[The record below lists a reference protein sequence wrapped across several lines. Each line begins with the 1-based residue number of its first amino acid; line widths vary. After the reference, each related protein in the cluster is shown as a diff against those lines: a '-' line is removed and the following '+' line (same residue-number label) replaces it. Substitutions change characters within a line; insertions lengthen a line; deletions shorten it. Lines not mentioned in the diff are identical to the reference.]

1 VLPRGSVRARTLPR
15 YAWRDVKNES
25 IPDDAP
31 VAGSGAPAPEP
42 VTALVLAGGD
52 ASDALA
58 AAVGAP
64 AKALVPLKGRPL
76 GAYVLD
82 ALHEAVSV
90 RRIVWVGAA
99 DAEMR
104 ARVDLV
110 VPGGPRLAD
119 SLAIGLGAV
128 AADGTGGERLLLVSA
143 DIPWLGPDN
152 VDRFV
157 AEAGT
162 QHDLVYPVVSR
173 GACEAA
179 FPSLSRTWVRL
190 AGGEVTGGN
199 VLLARPETLRALL
212 PWVDLATRDRK
223 APVRL
228 AWRLGPGVLISL
240 LTGRATLPMLE
251 ARVGR
256 LLGAEVRAIASDDAT
271 LGSDIDRI
279 EQLPATLRLSEGSD
293 PVRRDE
299 SRPA

>member
-1 VLPRGSVRARTLPR
+1 MNDAT
-15 YAWRDVKNES
+15 
-25 IPDDAP
+25 PDDAL
-31 VAGSGAPAPEP
+31 ASDSGAPDAGP

-82 ALHEAVSV
+82 ALRDAASV

-128 AADGTGGERLLLVSA
+128 AVEAPEDERLLLVSA
-143 DIPWLGPDN
+143 DIPWLGADN

-162 QHDLVYPVVSR
+162 EHDLVYPVVAR
-173 GACEAA
+173 EACEAA
-179 FPSLSRTWVRL
+179 FPALSRTWIRL
-190 AGGEVTGGN
+190 AAGEVTGGN
-199 VLLARPETLRALL
+199 VLVARPETLRALL
-212 PWVDLATRDRK
+212 PWVDLATRERK
-223 APVRL
+223 APLRL
-228 AWRLGPGVLISL
+228 AWRLGPGVLLAL
-240 LTGRATLPMLE
+240 LMGRATLPMLE
-251 ARVGR
+251 RRVGR
-256 LLGAEVRAIASDDAT
+256 LIGADVRAIASDDAT

-279 EQLPATLRLSEGSD
+279 EQLPATLRLSEGRR
-293 PVRRDE
+293 PVHRED
-299 SRPA
+299 SRSA

>member
-1 VLPRGSVRARTLPR
+1 MKEA
-15 YAWRDVKNES
+15 A
-25 IPDDAP
+25 PDDTT
-31 VAGSGAPAPEP
+31 APAPAP

-82 ALHEAVSV
+82 ALLGAALV

-104 ARVDLV
+104 SRVDLV

-128 AADGTGGERLLLVSA
+128 AAEVQGGERLLLVSA
-143 DIPWLGPDN
+143 DIPWLGADN

-157 AEAGT
+157 TEAGT
-162 QHDLVYPVVSR
+162 EHDLVYPVVSR
-173 GACEAA
+173 EACEAE
-179 FPSLSRTWVRL
+179 FPSLARTWVRL
-190 AGGEVTGGN
+190 AGGDVTGGN
-199 VLLARPETLRALL
+199 VMLARPETLRALL

-228 AWRLGPGVLISL
+228 AWRLGPGMLIAL
-240 LTGRATLPMLE
+240 LAGRATLPMLE

-256 LLGAEVRAIASDDAT
+256 LLGADVRAIASDDAT

-279 EQLPATLRLSEGSD
+279 EQLPATLRLSDGRAA
-293 PVRRDE
+293 VQRDE
-299 SRPA
+299 PRSA

>member
-1 VLPRGSVRARTLPR
+1 MIEAAP
-15 YAWRDVKNES
+15 NETT
-25 IPDDAP
+25 A
-31 VAGSGAPAPEP
+31 AGPGP

-82 ALHEAVSV
+82 ALHGAASV

-99 DAEMR
+99 DADMR
-104 ARVDLV
+104 SRVDLV

-119 SLAIGLGAV
+119 SLAIGLGAA
-128 AADGTGGERLLLVSA
+128 AADARDGERLLLVSA
-143 DIPWLGPDN
+143 DIPWLEADN

-162 QHDLVYPVVSR
+162 DHDLVYPVVSR
-173 GACEAA
+173 EACESA
-179 FPSLSRTWVRL
+179 FPALARTWVRL
-190 AGGEVTGGN
+190 ASGEVTGGN
-199 VLLARPETLRALL
+199 VMLARPETLRALL

-228 AWRLGPGVLISL
+228 AWRLGPGMLIAL
-240 LTGRATLPMLE
+240 LAGRATLPMLE

-256 LLGAEVRAIASDDAT
+256 LLGADVRAIASDDAT

-279 EQLPATLRLSEGSD
+279 EQLPATLRLSEGRG
-293 PVRRDE
+293 VVQRDGTR
-299 SRPA
+299 SA

>member
-1 VLPRGSVRARTLPR
+1 MTEA
-15 YAWRDVKNES
+15 A
-25 IPDDAP
+25 PDDAP
-31 VAGSGAPAPEP
+31 APDSGAPESGP

-82 ALHEAVSV
+82 ALRDAASV

-128 AADGTGGERLLLVSA
+128 AADAAEGERLLLVSA
-143 DIPWLGPDN
+143 DIPWLEADN

-157 AEAGT
+157 TEAGT

-173 GACEAA
+173 TSCEAE

-190 AGGEVTGGN
+190 AGGDVTGGN
-199 VLLARPETLRALL
+199 VLLARPDTLRALL

-223 APVRL
+223 TPVRL
-228 AWRLGPGVLISL
+228 AWRLGPGVLLAL

-251 ARVGR
+251 RRVGR
-256 LLGAEVRAIASDDAT
+256 LIGADVRAIASDDAT

-279 EQLPATLRLSEGSD
+279 EQLPATLRLSDGRR
-293 PVRRDE
+293 PVQRDGTR
-299 SRPA
+299 SA